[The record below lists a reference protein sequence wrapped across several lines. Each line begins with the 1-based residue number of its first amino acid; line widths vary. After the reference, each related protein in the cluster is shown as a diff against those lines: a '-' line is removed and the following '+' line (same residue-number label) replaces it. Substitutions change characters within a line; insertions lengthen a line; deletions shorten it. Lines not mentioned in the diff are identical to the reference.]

1 MLPQQ
6 ALLKKLNWLKWKSQ
20 KIKLVKAMLANKTAN
35 QFKPVYSSLIFLHV
49 YVS

>member
-6 ALLKKLNWLKWKSQ
+6 ALLKILNWLKWKSQ
-20 KIKLVKAMLANKTAN
+20 KIKLVKAMLANITLTSLI
-35 QFKPVYSSLIFLHV
+35 PVYSSLIFLHV